1 MFGTHNSDIRKNLMN
16 ESAIDFMNT
25 KYEPRRTS
33 MGDASHVDVFT
44 DTGESVRCL
53 LYPSSL
59 IKRSWSLFL
68 VVLLLYVA
76 TVMPFTMAFID
87 TDAGAWFYF
96 NLCLDAAFLAD
107 VVINMFSAYY
117 DEDNRLV
124 TNHRK
129 IMLTYLRGWFL
140 VDLIASFPFNLIE
153 NQIDSGTNSGNYNN
167 ILRLLR
173 LPRLY
178 RLLKIARL
186 IKLINFVKRSA
197 IVVKI
202 QDFF

>member
-1 MFGTHNSDIRKNLMN
+1 MFGTHNSNIRKNLN
-16 ESAIDFMNT
+16 ESALKFMNSQ
-25 KYEPRRTS
+25 YHSRRTS
-33 MGDASHVDVFT
+33 TGDPSRVDVIME
-44 DTGESVRCL
+44 TGESVRCL
-53 LYPSSL
+53 LYPRSL
-59 IKRSWSLFL
+59 IKRGWSLFL
-68 VVLLLYVA
+68 AVLLLYVA
-76 TVMPFTMAFID
+76 TVMPFTMAFVD
-87 TDAGAWFYF
+87 TDDGAWFYF
-96 NLCLDAAFLAD
+96 NLCLDAAFLTD

-124 TNHRK
+124 TNRRK
-129 IMLTYLRGWFL
+129 IIMTYLRGWFL
-140 VDLIASFPFNLIE
+140 VDLVVSFPFNLIE
-153 NQIDSGTNSGNYNN
+153 NQLDSGTNSGNYNN